1 MTMAKGT
8 SSEVE
13 KTVGRPYSIEIEYGQ
28 TPDEGVA
35 AYVAEWPGCITAGS
49 SREEAL
55 ARIGDAMRDW
65 VEARLRDGLEI
76 PEPMRE
82 YGGTVV
88 VKMPRSL
95 HRDAAKRAAREG
107 VSMNQWIST
116 TVARAIGAERTVS
129 DSSGHARSRSR
140 GKAVSATRRAA
151 VGRPSPRRAAGA
163 RR

>member
-1 MTMAKGT
+1 MAKGT

-13 KTVGRPYSIEIEYGQ
+13 KIVGRPYSIEIEYGQ

-116 TVARAIGAERTVS
+116 TVARAIGAEPTVS
-129 DSSGHARSRSR
+129 DSSGHARTRSR
-140 GKAVSATRRAA
+140 GKAVSARRRAA
-151 VGRPSPRRAAGA
+151 AGQPSPRPAAGA

>member
-1 MTMAKGT
+1 MAKGT

-13 KTVGRPYSIEIEYGQ
+13 EIVGRPYSIELEYGR
-28 TPDEGVA
+28 TPDEGIA

-65 VEARLRDGLEI
+65 VEARLRDGLDI

-129 DSSGHARSRSR
+129 GSSGHARSRSR
-140 GKAVSATRRAA
+140 GKAVSARRRAG
-151 VGRPSPRRAAGA
+151 VR
-163 RR
+163 